1 MLKLVAG
8 QDCVLSGSYLHHLGV
23 AYVQRLAAAAV
34 QILHDQLE
42 HRAEFSQTATEPKR
56 SLRCLENLL

>member
-23 AYVQRLAAAAV
+23 AYVQRLGAAAV

-42 HRAEFSQTATEPKR
+42 HRAAFSKTATEPKR
-56 SLRCLENLL
+56 SLRCLKNLL